1 MQPERFS
8 FVFFTILNQNE
19 FRIATVAM
27 FTCDLYAGSR
37 PPHDLER
44 LRTTMQRRVVD
55 FVRVGYFIPLNGP
68 YNRHPPS
75 ISSANY
81 NPWVKQWHNNVRY
94 VGNRI
99 CVVLN
104 FVHVGA
110 VRVILGVHELLR
122 TIFNFKFVV
131 LGLMVRVA
139 VRFWGLLKG
148 RVVVSKGNV
157 EVRVR
162 IMFMVRLHSRLQLG
176 LRLMFRPELQLPKN
190 LTINVSPPN
199 EILENRL

>member
-1 MQPERFS
+1 M
-8 FVFFTILNQNE
+8 
-19 FRIATVAM
+19 
-27 FTCDLYAGSR
+27 
-37 PPHDLER
+37 
-44 LRTTMQRRVVD
+44 
-55 FVRVGYFIPLNGP
+55 
-68 YNRHPPS
+68 
-75 ISSANY
+75 
-81 NPWVKQWHNNVRY
+81 
-94 VGNRI
+94 
-99 CVVLN
+99 
-104 FVHVGA
+104 
-110 VRVILGVHELLR
+110 LR